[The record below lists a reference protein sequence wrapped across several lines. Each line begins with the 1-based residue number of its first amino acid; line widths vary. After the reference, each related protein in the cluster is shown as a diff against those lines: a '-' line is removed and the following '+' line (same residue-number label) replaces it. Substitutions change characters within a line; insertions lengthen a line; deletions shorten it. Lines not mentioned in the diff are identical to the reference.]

1 MTGKDDS
8 NNPPNVAPW
17 PVMSTV
23 LLALAGAVGGAAILA
38 VPGLMLG
45 AMIGSW
51 TVSAVLAGCSPP
63 SAPWPGSR
71 WCWWP

>member
-23 LLALAGAVGGAAILA
+23 LLALAG
-38 VPGLMLG
+38 
-45 AMIGSW
+45 
-51 TVSAVLAGCSPP
+51 P
-63 SAPWPGSR
+63 SAARRFWRCRG
-71 WCWWP
+71 